1 MFYFTRSATPDY
13 APQYQLV
20 DPESNTIAIYN
31 SLHYVELAV
40 AFLNQMLEEEQCE
53 NV

>member
-13 APQYQLV
+13 APQYQLI
-20 DPESNTIAIYN
+20 DPEGNTIAIYN

-40 AFLNQMLEEEQCE
+40 AFLNQVLLEQESA
-53 NV
+53 